1 MVKGLKLSLERAS
14 PTGFLQYS
22 IYTLATDLAAISKS
36 LTVFIPTIWQHNLI
50 YTHNCGTTFFHGGY
64 KHLCICIHMK
74 LWGPSEKNKV
84 LHRTEVINA
93 LLDIFSSAVN
103 TIYICGNSKFPLQL
117 LSLEITKKT
126 ILVTANKNNRV
137 KQKYLLEITKD
148 NIQYCRNLM
157 QIVGHD
163 NYFRHSDDIE
173 ANFVVSEKEYVGSV
187 TLKEPHQQAIYSNM
201 NDIVEQHRSI
211 FDTLWNKAIPAE
223 QRIGE
228 IREGIEPEFYEV
240 INNYQKAQEKYIDLA
255 KSIDKEGLLFFA
267 NSKAMVRADKI
278 GVIDSLIEA
287 SAKKGAIV
295 RIVCPLAEE
304 NSEIVKTMSE
314 RAPDIRILNYDSSA
328 SFHSGLFVVDRAK
341 LMRFELKEPKAEEF
355 SEAIGFV
362 IFSNNK
368 VSVDSSKSFYELL
381 WNERI
386 QQEKQKE
393 YEKLREAD
401 KMKTEFINV
410 AAHELRSPIQPV
422 LGLSELLLN
431 QEGNIEQYRDLLN
444 VINRNA
450 RRLQQLTENILDVSK
465 IEGHTL
471 ELHKEKVNINEK
483 IRKVIDDVNCQNHN
497 SDKLEIVFMEPEN
510 FVYVEADKI
519 RLYQIIANLLTNAIK
534 FTKEGTVSISAD
546 VKDNTNELIISV
558 KDSGEG
564 IHPVIMPRLFTKFAT
579 RSNMG
584 TGLGLFISKSIIEA
598 HGGRIWAENNA
609 DGKGAT
615 FSFSLPL
622 S

>member
-1 MVKGLKLSLERAS
+1 MSV
-14 PTGFLQYS
+14 
-22 IYTLATDLAAISKS
+22 
-36 LTVFIPTIWQHNLI
+36 
-50 YTHNCGTTFFHGGY
+50 
-64 KHLCICIHMK
+64 HMK
-74 LWGPSEKNKV
+74 LWGASEKNKI

-103 TIYICGNSKFPLQL
+103 MIYICGNSKFPLQL

-137 KQKYLLEITKD
+137 KQRYLLEITKD

-157 QIVGHD
+157 QIVGYD

-173 ANFVVSEKEYVGSV
+173 ANFVVSEKEYVGSI

-228 IREGIEPEFYEV
+228 IQEGIEPEFYEV

-255 KSIDKEGLLFFA
+255 KSIDKEGLLLFA
-267 NSKAMVRADKI
+267 NSKAMIRADKI
-278 GVIDSLIEA
+278 GVIDSLIKA
-287 SAKKGAIV
+287 SAKKGAII
-295 RIVCPLAEE
+295 RIVCPLGEE
-304 NSEIVKTMSE
+304 NSEIVKTISE
-314 RAPDIRILNYDSSA
+314 TAPDIRILNYDNSA

-368 VSVDSSKSFYELL
+368 ASVDSAKSLFELL

-393 YEKLREAD
+393 YEKLRDSD

-431 QEGNIEQYRDLLN
+431 QEGNIEQYRELLN

-465 IEGHTL
+465 IESHTL
-471 ELHKEKVNINEK
+471 ELHKEKVSINEK

-497 SDKLEIVFMEPEN
+497 SDKLKIVFLEPEN
-510 FVYVEADKI
+510 AVHVEADKI
-519 RLYQIIANLLTNAIK
+519 RLYQIIANLLTNALK
-534 FTKEGTVSISAD
+534 FTREGTISISAG
-546 VKDNTNELIISV
+546 VKEDTKELIIRV

-564 IHPVIMPRLFTKFAT
+564 IHPIIMPRLFTKFAT

-598 HGGRIWAENNA
+598 HGGRIWAENNT